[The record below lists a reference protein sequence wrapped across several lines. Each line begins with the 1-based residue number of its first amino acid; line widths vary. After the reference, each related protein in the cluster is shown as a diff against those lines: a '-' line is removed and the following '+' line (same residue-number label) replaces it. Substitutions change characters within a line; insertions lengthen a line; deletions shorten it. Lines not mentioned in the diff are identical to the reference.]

1 MLTSLL
7 NRLFKKKSK
16 SLYGFRLSEM
26 SKEIGKYN
34 HNLDD
39 YEIVPLAKDTEVTKY
54 LHRRRARKR
63 YNIIKKELPERA
75 ARFSSYLAS
84 HDIEVS
90 LDGLQSWV
98 VKTAEYSV
106 EPANLDR
113 RQKQPRPRLR
123 AMRFDAVCIA
133 HELVVKELVVKKGL
147 WREGYVGDVASFQH
161 YQELQ
166 VFPILW
172 SNIDPAIN
180 AEMREVI
187 GGVSA
192 RVFSGKKQ
200 VLLSQW
206 LDEINNVPPPVDRI
220 EELRTHWEIEFFKDN
235 QRHPD
240 FDDLM
245 SIAND
250 LRVHFDDV
258 PPDILEE
265 AGKRMNRK

>member
-1 MLTSLL
+1 
-7 NRLFKKKSK
+7 
-16 SLYGFRLSEM
+16 
-26 SKEIGKYN
+26 
-34 HNLDD
+34 
-39 YEIVPLAKDTEVTKY
+39 
-54 LHRRRARKR
+54 
-63 YNIIKKELPERA
+63 
-75 ARFSSYLAS
+75 
-84 HDIEVS
+84 
-90 LDGLQSWV
+90 
-98 VKTAEYSV
+98 
-106 EPANLDR
+106 
-113 RQKQPRPRLR
+113 
-123 AMRFDAVCIA
+123 MRFDAACLA

-147 WREGYVGDVASFQH
+147 WSEGYAGDVALFQH

-180 AEMREVI
+180 TEMREVI